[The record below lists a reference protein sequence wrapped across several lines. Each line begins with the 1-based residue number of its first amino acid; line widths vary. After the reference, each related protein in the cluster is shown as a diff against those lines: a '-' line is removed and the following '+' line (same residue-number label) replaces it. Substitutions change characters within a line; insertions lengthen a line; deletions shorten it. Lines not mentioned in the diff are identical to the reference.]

1 MVMRKTGSLK
11 RNQVVQPHLA
21 VVGQADEAPVYGL
34 EEESEIMAGSMAE
47 DHR

>member
-11 RNQVVQPHLA
+11 RNQVLQPHLA

-34 EEESEIMAGSMAE
+34 EEGI
-47 DHR
+47 